1 MRAIYIESTDDTPK
15 VVLDKDKNT
24 FEFEGKS
31 LPHNPSKFYYPI
43 IDWIVEYGADPNER
57 SEIFFKMD
65 YFNTASSK
73 MILDIFEKLE
83 TIHKNGHEVEIF
95 WYHDEDDVDMEEA
108 GEEYSE
114 IVEVPITL
122 RTYEG

>member
-1 MRAIYIESTDDTPK
+1 MRAIYIETTDDTPK
-15 VVLDKDKNT
+15 VILDKDKNQ
-24 FEFEGKS
+24 FEFSGKS

-43 IDWIVEYGADPNER
+43 IDWIVEYGAEPNPRTEVYFR
-57 SEIFFKMD
+57 MD

-83 TIHKNGHEVEIF
+83 AIHKGGHEVEIF

-122 RTYEG
+122 RTYS

>member
-1 MRAIYIESTDDTPK
+1 MRAIHIDSTDDTPK
-15 VVLDKDKNT
+15 VVLDKEQNH
-24 FEFEGKS
+24 FEFSGKS

-43 IDWIVEYGADPNER
+43 IDWIVEYGADPNKLTEV
-57 SEIFFKMD
+57 IFKMD

-83 TIHKNGHEVEIF
+83 NIHNNGHEVVIM

-114 IVEVPITL
+114 IVDVPIKL
-122 RTYEG
+122 HTYDD

>member
-1 MRAIYIESTDDTPK
+1 MRAINIESTDDTPK
-15 VVLDKDKNT
+15 VILDKDANK
-24 FEFEGKS
+24 FEFSGKS

-43 IDWIVEYGADPNER
+43 IDWIVEYGADPNTRTEVYFR
-57 SEIFFKMD
+57 MD

-83 TIHKNGHEVEIF
+83 AIYKNGHDVEIF

-114 IVEVPITL
+114 IVDVPIKL
-122 RTYEG
+122 KTYED